1 MSSFKEEVEKTRQM
15 LENVNRRLTGTDDV
29 VYFRP
34 PIQIRLKK
42 TNPNKSFKSF
52 TSNYKQKHLIN
63 WSMIEKIYRIC
74 LQASRL

>member
-15 LENVNRRLTGTDDV
+15 LENPNRSLTGTNDV

-42 TNPNKSFKSF
+42 RNPNKTFKLF
-52 TSNYKQKHLIN
+52 TSDYKKNI
-63 WSMIEKIYRIC
+63 
-74 LQASRL
+74 